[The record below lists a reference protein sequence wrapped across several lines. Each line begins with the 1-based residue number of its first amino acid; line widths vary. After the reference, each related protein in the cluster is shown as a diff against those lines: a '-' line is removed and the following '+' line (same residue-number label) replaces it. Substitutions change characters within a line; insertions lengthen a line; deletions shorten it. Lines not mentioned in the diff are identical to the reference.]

1 LIPVVIKNGSN
12 GMVWDRGLYGGNHR
26 SVTSGRFINTWGD
39 FDEPLLDLP
48 NEKRSQLF
56 DGRDEFFEGNVDGY
70 VLRFG
75 EEMSTGGL

>member
-1 LIPVVIKNGSN
+1 MIKNGSN
-12 GMVWDRGLYGGNHR
+12 GMVWDGGHCGGNHR

-48 NEKRSQLF
+48 NEERSQLF
-56 DGRDEFFEGNVDGY
+56 DGWDEFFEGNVDGY